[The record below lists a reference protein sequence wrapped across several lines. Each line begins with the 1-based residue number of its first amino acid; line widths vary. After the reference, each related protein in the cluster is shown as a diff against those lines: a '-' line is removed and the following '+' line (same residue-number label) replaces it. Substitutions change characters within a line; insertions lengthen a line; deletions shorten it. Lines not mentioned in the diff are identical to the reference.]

1 MWFTKEE
8 LIWIAKHQK
17 TLTIRSFMKNGRM
30 PINIGTKTW
39 LKTGSYT
46 SKEQYGRIKIKSAIV
61 KPLKEMTLQDALNG
75 GYNSVDAYIDDQLST
90 YNADCDLDTEMI
102 FYEFEILSINW
113 DLINGLI
120 IEAESI
126 KN

>member
-1 MWFTKEE
+1 
-8 LIWIAKHQK
+8 
-17 TLTIRSFMKNGRM
+17 
-30 PINIGTKTW
+30 
-39 LKTGSYT
+39 
-46 SKEQYGRIKIKSAIV
+46 
-61 KPLKEMTLQDALNG
+61 MTLQDALNG